1 MSEGREQELK
11 EILEALKDTLAE
23 LKTTLGDI
31 SGPFSSIKREIPVE
45 KKETGEG
52 KSEGGSV
59 SVAMEKGKTEE
70 TIDLE
75 KQRKERSSSE
85 ENLGKIVR
93 ALKIF
98 YNLREQIPGE
108 IIDDELAIIK
118 MLGVSEEKYLEV
130 LKQLNVL
137 VDKSVKSGIGLQDQL
152 ISLYII
158 SKLLG
163 ISDEDLEH
171 EFLESVLERMRKKDG
186 KTQ

>member
-1 MSEGREQELK
+1 
-11 EILEALKDTLAE
+11 
-23 LKTTLGDI
+23 LGDI

-45 KKETGEG
+45 KKESGEG
-52 KSEGGSV
+52 KSEGSSV
-59 SVAMEKGKTEE
+59 SVAMEKGKAEE
-70 TIDLE
+70 IIDLE